1 MTIKKWEDMNMKI
14 FVMLCANIFLF
25 VVRICFLGVQGF
37 VTILW
42 NITLDVIRI
51 AGNFIAYAITG
62 VILPLAYIFLFI
74 GGDISRGWF
83 MTILSLVVIYC
94 IAYGVS
100 YAKHGTIIEFWRGP
114 KFLKMW

>member
-1 MTIKKWEDMNMKI
+1 MGGYEYEEICYA
-14 FVMLCANIFLF
+14 LCEHISVRCKNLF
-25 VVRICFLGVQGF
+25 FRSPGVCHNSVEYNPRCNPDCRQ
-37 VTILW
+37 
-42 NITLDVIRI
+42 
-51 AGNFIAYAITG
+51 FIAYAITG

>member
-1 MTIKKWEDMNMKI
+1 MKR

-74 GGDISRGWF
+74 GGDISRGCEIW
-83 MTILSLVVIYC
+83 IYH
-94 IAYGVS
+94 IKRLTVRWTLKKKA
-100 YAKHGTIIEFWRGP
+100 HLRGCV
-114 KFLKMW
+114 FLRI

>member
-1 MTIKKWEDMNMKI
+1 MKR
-14 FVMLCANIFLF
+14 FVNFLANIILF
-25 VVRICFLGVQGF
+25 VVRVCFIGIQAF
-37 VTILW
+37 FTILW

-74 GGDISRGWF
+74 GSDISKGWF